1 MELTA
6 WLLRRT
12 PIRPLVATTVGG
24 TGVRLAAER
33 EIRRRGWRPASNPAE
48 ANLLVVAGPDDP
60 AMAPFVDAVWQL
72 VPAPHARVHVADA
85 AEVAGALSAAEA
97 RLRSVDEQRHEEHS
111 DHGADEHTSHD
122 HHEDHSSHNHQIE
135 HTDSEH
141 SAHMDHGHHHGHD
154 MGEMEMPGGIPMAD
168 RADDRD
174 GLKLDRLTVPLG
186 PVLPAWPS
194 GLLVRTFLQG
204 DVVQEA
210 IVETVMTPRPGRPAF
225 WDGEAR
231 IAARRLDSCVQ
242 LLTVAGWEY
251 AAVTAARLRD
261 DLLAGQDPGP
271 RLTRWAKQVRRS
283 RVLRWSLTGVGG
295 QAGSGDAWDR
305 LIRWIDE
312 AANPVGED
320 PAAVLGALPR
330 LLAGAEFATARL
342 IVASFDPDLER
353 VRVAHG

>member
-1 MELTA
+1 MDLTA

-12 PIRPLVATTVGG
+12 PIRPLIATAVGG

-60 AMAPFVDAVWQL
+60 AMTPFVDAVWQL
-72 VPAPHARVHVADA
+72 VPAPRARVHVADA
-85 AEVAGALSAAEA
+85 AEVAGAFSAAEA
-97 RLRSVDEQRHEEHS
+97 RLRSVAEQRHEEHS
-111 DHGADEHTSHD
+111 GHGAAEHTSHD
-122 HHEDHSSHNHQIE
+122 HHSVP
-135 HTDSEH
+135 
-141 SAHMDHGHHHGHD
+141 MDHGHHHGHD

-186 PVLPAWPS
+186 PVLPAWPA
-194 GLLVRTFLQG
+194 GLLVRTVLQG

-210 IVETVMTPRPGRPAF
+210 VVETVMTPRPGRPAF

-231 IAARRLDSCVQ
+231 IAARRLDSCVR

-271 RLTRWAKQVRRS
+271 RLTQWAKRVRRS

-305 LIRWIDE
+305 LMRWIDE
-312 AANPVGED
+312 AADPLGED
-320 PAAVLGALPR
+320 PVLDTLPR

-342 IVASFDPDLER
+342 IVASLDPDLER
-353 VRVAHG
+353 VRVTHG